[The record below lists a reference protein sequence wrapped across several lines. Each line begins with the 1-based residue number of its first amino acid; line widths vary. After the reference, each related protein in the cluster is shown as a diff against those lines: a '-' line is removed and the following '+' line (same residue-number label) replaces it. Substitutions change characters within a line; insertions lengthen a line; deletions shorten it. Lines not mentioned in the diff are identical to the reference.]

1 MQKYPLVSIIMN
13 CYNGEKFL
21 KSSISSVL
29 SQTYKNWE
37 LIFWDNKSKDN
48 SALVAKNFK
57 DERIKYYLSEKHTSL
72 YQARSLAI
80 CKSKGEFIAF
90 LDVDDWWKEEK
101 LEKQIP
107 FFEDPKIGLIHTNFY
122 KVNQIA
128 NKCYINYKKKLPSG
142 KVTSNLLKDYKIG
155 WLTVVIRKKAYE
167 SLVDKFNS
175 NYNIIGDFDL
185 CIRLSINWKF
195 LYLEDVLA
203 YCRWHGE
210 NLQITESSLHQLEL
224 KNWYNENVTNVDLTK
239 FNEFKNF
246 KNDLNRM
253 HLINLVKNGCN
264 KDALKNLGQVNS
276 LIDKI
281 KILILILLPKKLKNF
296 IFDQKLNF

>member
-1 MQKYPLVSIIMN
+1 MQKYPLVSVIMN

-21 KSSISSVL
+21 KDSIGSVI

-37 LIFWDNKSKDN
+37 LVFWDNKSKDN

-57 DERIKYYLSEKHTSL
+57 DERIRYYLAEKHTSL
-72 YQARSLAI
+72 YEARGLAI
-80 CKSKGEFIAF
+80 SKSRGEFIAF

-107 FFEDPKIGLIHTNFY
+107 FFEDSKIGLIHSNFY
-122 KVNQIA
+122 RVDEIVN
-128 NKCYINYKKKLPSG
+128 KRSINYKNKLPSG

-167 SLVDKFNS
+167 SLIDKFNS

-195 LYLEDVLA
+195 LYLENTLA

-210 NLQITESSLHQLEL
+210 NLQITKANQHQLEL
-224 KNWYNENVTNVDLTK
+224 KNWYKENVKNIDLIK
-239 FNEFKNF
+239 FSEFEYFKN
-246 KNDLNRM
+246 NLNKM
-253 HLINLVKNGCN
+253 YLINLVKNGFN
-264 KDALKNLGQVNS
+264 DDALKNLAQVKG
-276 LIDKI
+276 LINKI
-281 KILILILLPKKLKNF
+281 KILILIFLPKKLKNL
-296 IFDQKLNF
+296 IFNQKFNF

>member
-1 MQKYPLVSIIMN
+1 MQKYPLVSVIMN
-13 CYNGEKFL
+13 CYNGEKFI
-21 KSSISSVL
+21 KSSINSIL

-57 DERIKYYLSEKHTSL
+57 DERIKYYLAEKHTSL
-72 YQARSLAI
+72 YEARGLAI
-80 CKSKGEFIAF
+80 SKSKGEFIAF

-101 LEKQIP
+101 LERQIP
-107 FFEDPKIGLIHTNFY
+107 FFEDSKIGLIHTNFY
-122 KVNQIA
+122 KVNEIA
-128 NKCYINYKKKLPSG
+128 NKCRINYQKKLPSG

-167 SLVDKFNS
+167 SLIDKFNF

-195 LYLEDVLA
+195 LYLENILA

-210 NLQITESSLHQLEL
+210 NLQITEASLHQLEL
-224 KNWYNENVTNVDLTK
+224 ENWYKENVKNVDLTK

-246 KNDLNRM
+246 RNNLNRM
-253 HLINLVKNGCN
+253 HLINLVKNGFN
-264 KDALKNLGQVNS
+264 KDALKNLGQVNG
-276 LIDKI
+276 LIDKT
-281 KILILILLPKKLKNF
+281 KILILILLPKKLKKF
-296 IFDQKLNF
+296 IFNQKLNF